1 MVPVS
6 YNFRNLYVRRVTTI
20 AAASG
25 VALVVFVLAATLML
39 TEGLRRAL
47 DDSGK
52 PDNAIVLRKG
62 SDSEMPS
69 SIDDPTVGLVKGA
82 PGIAKSAD
90 GQPLVIA
97 ESVVVLFYDLA
108 NGEGKSNAA
117 LRGVPAD
124 VLTFRPE
131 VKIEQGKMATPGSDE
146 LVVGKKLVGRFK
158 DMEIGKTV
166 ELRKGRLGKIVGI
179 FGSDGSSYE
188 SEIWGDLDYVRGS
201 FGRDG
206 VVQSIRAK
214 LTSAAAYEGFEAFV
228 EQDKRLGLEAMGEPD
243 YYRKQSEGTS
253 IFINALG
260 FIIAVFFS
268 IGAMIGASI
277 TMYGAVAHRRREIGV
292 LRALGFSRLAIM
304 SSFLFESVML
314 SLLGGLIGAAASLAL
329 GLVKF
334 SMMNFATFSE
344 IVFQFQPTTEIIVQS
359 LIFGGIMGILGG
371 FLPAV
376 RAARTPPIEAMK
388 G

>member
-1 MVPVS
+1 MIPVN

-20 AAASG
+20 AAATG

-47 DDSGK
+47 ADSGK

-62 SDSEMPS
+62 SDAEMPS
-69 SIDDPTVGLVKGA
+69 SIEDATVNLVKGA
-82 PGIAKSAD
+82 PGLAKSPD
-90 GQPLVIA
+90 GQPLVVA
-97 ESVVVLFYDLA
+97 EAVVVLFYDLA
-108 NGEGKSNAA
+108 NGVGKSNAT
-117 LRGVPAD
+117 LRGVPGD
-124 VLTFRPE
+124 VLAFRPG
-131 VKIEQGKMATPGSDE
+131 VKIEQGKMATAGSDE
-146 LVVGKKLVGRFK
+146 LVVGTKLVGRFK

-179 FGSDGSSYE
+179 FSAENSSYE
-188 SEIWGDLDYVRGS
+188 SEIWGDLDYVRGA

-206 VVQSIRAK
+206 VVQSIRVK

-228 EQDKRLGLEAMGEPD
+228 EQDKRLGLEAMGEVE
-243 YYRKQSEGTS
+243 YYNKQSEGTAF
-253 IFINALG
+253 FINLIGA
-260 FIIAVFFS
+260 IIAVVFS
-268 IGAMIGASI
+268 VGAMIGAAI

-304 SSFLFESVML
+304 GSFLFESIML
-314 SLLGGLIGAAASLAL
+314 ALLGGVIGATASLAL

-344 IVFQFQPTTEIIVQS
+344 IVFQFRPTGEIIGTS

>member
-1 MVPVS
+1 MIPVN

-20 AAASG
+20 AAATG

-52 PDNAIVLRKG
+52 ADNAIVLRKG

-69 SIDDPTVGLVKGA
+69 SIDDPTVSLVKGA

-124 VLTFRPE
+124 VLAFRPE
-131 VKIEQGKMATPGSDE
+131 VKIEEGKMATPGSDE

-166 ELRKGRLGKIVGI
+166 ELRKGRIGKIVGI

-188 SEIWGDLDYVRGS
+188 SEIWGDLDFVRGS

-214 LTSAAAYEGFEAFV
+214 LTSSAAYEGFEAFV
-228 EQDKRLGLEAMGEPD
+228 EQDKRLGLEAMGEPE

-260 FIIAVFFS
+260 FIIALFFS
-268 IGAMIGASI
+268 IGAMLGAMI

-292 LRALGFSRLAIM
+292 LRALGFSQLAIM
-304 SSFLFESVML
+304 TSFLFESVML

-344 IVFQFQPTTEIIVQS
+344 IVFQFRPTGEIIATA
-359 LIFGGIMGILGG
+359 LIFGGVMGIIGG

>member
-47 DDSGK
+47 SDSGQ

-90 GQPLVIA
+90 GQPQVIA

-124 VLTFRPE
+124 VLAFRPE
-131 VKIEQGKMATPGSDE
+131 VKIEQGKMASPGSDE

-179 FGSDGSSYE
+179 FGTDGSSYE

-206 VVQSIRAK
+206 VVQSIRVK
-214 LTSAAAYEGFEAFV
+214 LTSDAAYEGFEAFV
-228 EQDKRLGLEAMGEPD
+228 EQDKRLGLEALGEIE

-260 FIIAVFFS
+260 AIIAVFFS

-304 SSFLFESVML
+304 SSFLFESVVL
-314 SLLGGLIGAAASLAL
+314 ALLGGLIGAAASLAL

-344 IVFQFQPTTEIIVQS
+344 IVFQFQPTVEIIVQS
-359 LIFGGIMGILGG
+359 LSFGAVMGVLGG